1 MKTIMIVD
9 DEIDMLKEVKSF
21 LEKDDFEVVTATN
34 SRDALE
40 HMDEINEEN
49 VNLILVNTVTSLD
62 NKPAFFSI
70 KPTSKMNINTSKT
83 EDFLQKPKNC
93 NVDFLEQLHDFVSRK
108 LEE

>member
-1 MKTIMIVD
+1 ML
-9 DEIDMLKEVKSF
+9 EIY
-21 LEKDDFEVVTATN
+21 TALLLHR
-34 SRDALE
+34 SGK
-40 HMDEINEEN
+40 EINEEN
-49 VNLILVNTVTSLD
+49 VNLILVNTVTFLD

-93 NVDFLEQLHDFVSRK
+93 NVDFLEQLRDFVSRK